1 MKRLSRLPE
10 LLAPAGSPE
19 ALRAAVAAGADAV
32 YLGGAGFNAR
42 ANAVNFDDAA
52 MAEAIA
58 YCHAYGVKV
67 YVTLNTLLY
76 DREMEGFLAY
86 AASLYRMGVD
96 AVIVADRGA
105 MRLLSRYIPAL
116 PIHASTQASAH
127 SVAGVDDLVA
137 LGATRVV
144 PARELSLPDIRT
156 AVERSQA
163 EIEVFLHGALCVSY
177 SGQCLFSSL
186 VGGRS
191 GNRGECAQP
200 CRLPYNGAYPI
211 SLKDLS
217 RADHIPALI
226 DSGVA
231 SLKIEGRMK
240 SPTYVYGVTEIYRR
254 LLDEG
259 RAATAAENIHLREL
273 FSRGGFTDRYFTGRP
288 DKPMTGTRS
297 EQDKADSRALADFS
311 IPERKISLCGEVI
324 VQAEKP
330 AHLTLRTA
338 DGRSATVSGDIPA
351 QAKNAPLTAEGLAER
366 LCRMGGTPYSLSPS
380 DLAVQVEPG
389 LNLSPGAVNALRRA
403 ALAALSMPDAGR
415 AAFALPAGAGRPAP
429 VRRAEKPL
437 RTALFYSPRQADAI
451 GKGLSFFDL
460 FFLPLDEW
468 EAASSRPSGVYIPPI
483 VHDHER
489 EDVLAML
496 HRAYEAGIRYA
507 LCGNAG
513 MMAALREI
521 GFAVVGDF
529 RLNVTNRE
537 SAAAWREAGLY
548 SCILS
553 PELALPQ
560 LRDIGWGSS
569 ITYGRIP
576 LMLTERCFMK
586 ENGGCDR
593 CGRITLRDRRMA
605 QFPMLREYLHRNLIC
620 NSLPTY
626 MGDKQAALAGIAP
639 VGEHFIFTI
648 ETPDEA
654 ARVLQAYR
662 SGRPLAGQVRRIA
675 AAPALKEKKH
685 E

>member
-1 MKRLSRLPE
+1 MNRSSRLPE

-32 YLGGAGFNAR
+32 YLGGSGFNAR
-42 ANAVNFDDAA
+42 ANAVNFDENA
-52 MAEAIA
+52 MAEAVA

-76 DREMEGFLAY
+76 DRELEAFLSY
-86 AASLYRMGVD
+86 AATLYRLGVD

-116 PIHASTQASAH
+116 PVHASTQASAH

-144 PARELSLPDIRT
+144 PARELSLADIRT
-156 AVERSQA
+156 VVAQSKA

-217 RADHIPALI
+217 LADHIPALI

-240 SPTYVYGVTEIYRR
+240 SPAYVYGVTEIYRR

-259 RAATAAENIHLREL
+259 RAATREENHRLREL
-273 FSRGGFTDRYFTGRP
+273 FSRGGFTDGYFVGRAG
-288 DKPMTGTRS
+288 KPMTGTRS
-297 EQDKADSRALADFS
+297 EQDKADSRALGELSF
-311 IPERKISLCGEVI
+311 PERKIPLRGEVCI
-324 VQAEKP
+324 AEGQP
-330 AHLTLRTA
+330 AALTLSTA
-338 DGRSATVSGDIPA
+338 DGRTAHVTGDIPA
-351 QAKNAPLTAEGLAER
+351 AAKNAPLTEEGLRDR
-366 LCRMGGTPYSLSPS
+366 LCRMGGTPFSLAPS
-380 DLAVQVEPG
+380 DLCVTLSPG
-389 LNLSPGAVNALRRA
+389 LNLSPGAINALRRA
-403 ALAALSMPDAGR
+403 ALASFTAPNEAR
-415 AAFALPAGAGRPAP
+415 ATFALPQGAGRPVPAKQI
-429 VRRAEKPL
+429 EKPL
-437 RTALFYSPRQADAI
+437 RTALFYSHRQSDAI
-451 GKGLSFFDL
+451 GEGLLYFDL

-468 EAASSRPSGVYIPPI
+468 ERAMLPPSGVYIPPI
-483 VHDHER
+483 VHDHELK
-489 EDVLAML
+489 EVLAL
-496 HRAYEAGIRYA
+496 LKKAYDAGIRYA

-513 MMAALREI
+513 MVKAAKEI
-521 GFAVVGDF
+521 GFAVIGDF

-537 SAAAWREAGLY
+537 SAAALREAGLF
-548 SCILS
+548 SCVLS
-553 PELALPQ
+553 PELAMPQ
-560 LRDIGWGSS
+560 LRDIGWGNA
-569 ITYGRIP
+569 IVYGRIP

-586 ENGGCDR
+586 ENFGCER
-593 CGRITLRDRRMA
+593 CGNAALTDRRA
-605 QFPMLREYLHRNLIC
+605 VKFPMLREYPHRNLIC

-626 MGDKQAALAGIAP
+626 MGDKRAALDAIAP
-639 VGEHFIFTI
+639 IGEHFIFTI
-648 ETPDEA
+648 ETEKEA
-654 ARVLQAYR
+654 TRVLQAYR
-662 SGRPLAGQVRRIA
+662 AGSPLAGEVRRIA
-675 AAPALKEKKH
+675 AAPQKEKRT
-685 E
+685 